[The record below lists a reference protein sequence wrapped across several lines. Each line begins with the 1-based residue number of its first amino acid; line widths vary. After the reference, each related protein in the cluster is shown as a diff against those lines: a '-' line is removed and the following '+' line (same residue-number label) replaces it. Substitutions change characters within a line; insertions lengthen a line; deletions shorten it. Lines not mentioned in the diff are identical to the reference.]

1 MTTAEQPLDNQEQ
14 QAQPDEQELTAQ
26 LAAAQAEIEQLKDKY
41 LRSVA
46 EFANYRKRQ
55 ERDAQQTALRLK
67 AAAFRSVL
75 PVLDDLQLAVRH
87 APEDAKEFNWV
98 EGVLLIERKFIKVLE
113 AANIKPIEAVG
124 QPFDPNLHAAVLQ
137 VPSNEQPAG
146 YVVQEIKT
154 GFVLEDEVLRPT
166 EVIVSQGAPA
176 EPAGNDEQASE

>member
-1 MTTAEQPLDNQEQ
+1 MTHAEQPLESREQ
-14 QAQPDEQELTAQ
+14 QTQPDGQPLADQ

-75 PVLDDLQLAVRH
+75 PVLDDLQLAVKH
-87 APEDAKEFNWV
+87 APENTPQYNWV
-98 EGVLLIERKFIKVLE
+98 EGVLLIERKFIKILE
-113 AANIKPIEAVG
+113 DANIKPIAALG
-124 QPFDPNLHAAVLQ
+124 QPFDPNLHEAVLQ
-137 VPSNEQPAG
+137 MPSDEHPAG
-146 YVVQEIKT
+146 YVVQEVKT

-166 EVIVSQGAPA
+166 KVIVSAGAPA
-176 EPAGNDEQASE
+176 ETPEGDEQ